1 MSVPVNVS
9 KYLQLKTP
17 LSIISSQP
25 FIHRPPTPHHPL
37 VDDPLVVPDAALVAD
52 GVEAVAVGV
61 SSPGYIDH
69 PEESRD
75 VVIRKTWKDEEGN
88 S

>member
-9 KYLQLKTP
+9 KYFKLQTL

-25 FIHRPPTPHHPL
+25 FIHRSPTPHHPL

-61 SSPGYIDH
+61 SSPGDIDH
-69 PEESRD
+69 PVESRD
-75 VVIRKTWKDEEGN
+75 VVISKTWKDEEGN